1 MRRCT
6 SQATSLSVPDN
17 IDLKCQAGAA
27 DDGVKG
33 AGRETEIVTDPEI
46 ETGSVTGKGIDRET
60 RTGSERGIE
69 TEEKIVEGV
78 LVGKGTLAMRV
89 GVGLGVLG
97 GETMTGTDEV
107 RFIESDSGPSLNICT
122 DVCFRSW
129 TSC

>member
-1 MRRCT
+1 MNFT
-6 SQATSLSVPDN
+6 SSFSLPDN

-27 DDGVKG
+27 EDDAKG

-46 ETGSVTGKGIDRET
+46 VTGSVTEKGTGRET

-78 LVGKGTLAMRV
+78 LAGKGTLAMRV
-89 GVGLGVLG
+89 GVGLGVLE
-97 GETMTGTDEV
+97 GETMTETDEV
-107 RFIESDSGPSLNICT
+107 RIVEGPSSNILI
-122 DVCFRSW
+122 DACFRTW